1 MSTYHFRYS
10 AIATTSLEYVDS
22 SGGYYGSGSNVYT
35 GSTGVALGTDISTE
49 LGVLV
54 ALYNSI
60 YDNIISVSSSVPMV
74 GNQIYSD
81 PSVTYAISSTL
92 SGTVT
97 LLSYDPADVFYLY
110 LTPEIT
116 SSVVDLTGVSIVCEG
131 NLQTYNVY
139 ILCPNKVLLGD
150 HAYHGNFLV
159 AELEGVSG
167 TSVDGS
173 VSALNET
180 SGAISTLSVRMGC
193 PRYFNAYAAIAP
205 TISFPGDFLTINGG
219 KYGMNQSDQNYR
231 LIISGTSKLD
241 TVENAT
247 TEITYIKNFMDS
259 FTGFKVNYISN
270 TIDLSVAHTESIP
283 IYPISTNN
291 YYTISGQTE
300 SATIEFVPSSS
311 HSSSDVFYIYN
322 DSNFMYFITIKFSIP
337 STVNIK
343 NIYIFNSNGDICFN
357 QDSTS
362 VSNYTGTFISGGS
375 IYSQGTSQIETV
387 VNGSLYGVSSAYVN
401 TSAILEL
408 KTINFTGASLSIT
421 YPFTYSAIS
430 SSSMTD
436 IAVKGGLYGS
446 GTGTD
451 YGTVT
456 ATGGASLGTTISDE
470 LVSLGI
476 LWNDIF
482 TDLGKSPPF
491 YCLDGDFVYS
501 NPLVWY
507 EIRTNVS
514 GSITFS
520 SVNPIARFYMYI
532 TNDPIDLS
540 NLSIVCGGNV
550 QYSNIYIISK
560 GAIILGANDYY
571 GNFLVGD
578 ITGVEGTRVIGTV
591 SALNSETI
599 GYGSATGTMT
609 MLNIIF
615 TTPCFMQ
622 GTKVLTDQW
631 YIPVEKLKVGDMVM
645 TYGELHDKCHVR
657 DNVRPMPIVNIM
669 KYVRRASPASCPVVF
684 TKNAFGVNAPY
695 EDLYVSPNHGMVD
708 RKGRLF
714 PAKKFVNN
722 SSIFQDPTFETVTY
736 YHLELERHCA
746 VLVNGVLAETYN
758 LPKKFKSRTTLQ
770 NGETSALGRGRPRG

>member
-1 MSTYHFRYS
+1 M
-10 AIATTSLEYVDS
+10 
-22 SGGYYGSGSNVYT
+22 
-35 GSTGVALGTDISTE
+35 
-49 LGVLV
+49 
-54 ALYNSI
+54 
-60 YDNIISVSSSVPMV
+60 
-74 GNQIYSD
+74 
-81 PSVTYAISSTL
+81 TYAISSTL
-92 SGTVT
+92 SGTIT
-97 LLSYDPADVFYLY
+97 LLSYDPAVVFYLY

-116 SSVVDLTGVSIVCEG
+116 SSVVDLTDLSIVCEG

-139 ILCPNKVLLGD
+139 ILCPNKVLLGA
-150 HAYHGNFLV
+150 HTYHGNFLV
-159 AELEGVSG
+159 AELEGV
-167 TSVDGS
+167 TNTAVDGS

-193 PRYFNAYAAIAP
+193 PRYFTAYAAIAP
-205 TISFPGDFLTINGG
+205 EYANVSINGG
-219 KYGMNQSDQNYR
+219 KYG
-231 LIISGTSKLD
+231 ITEPGVTIVSGTSIRD
-241 TVENAT
+241 TIENAT
-247 TEITYIKNFMDS
+247 TEMTYIQHYMNS
-259 FTGFKVNYISN
+259 FTEFKVNYVSN
-270 TIDLSVAHTESIP
+270 VIDLTVAHTENIP

-291 YYTISGQTE
+291 YYTIAGQTYSE
-300 SATIEFVPSSS
+300 SATIEFVPSPSN
-311 HSSSDVFYIYN
+311 SSSDVFYIYN
-322 DSNFMYFITIKFSIP
+322 NSTYMYLNTIKFAIP
-337 STVNIK
+337 TTVNTK
-343 NIYIFNSNGDICFN
+343 NIYIINVKGTGNIFFN
-357 QDSTS
+357 QDLTYI
-362 VSNYTGTFISGGS
+362 SNYNGTFITAGQILLYAKDGDFLPTISGSVYAVGAVGS
-375 IYSQGTSQIETV
+375 SSVVDIKIE
-387 VNGSLYGVSSAYVN
+387 
-401 TSAILEL
+401 
-408 KTINFTGASLSIT
+408 FTGATLSIT

-451 YGTVT
+451 YDTVT

-470 LVSLGI
+470 LVSLGT
-476 LWNDIF
+476 LWNDVF

-520 SVNPIARFYMYI
+520 SVDPTTRFYMYI

-560 GAIILGANDYY
+560 GTITLGANDYY

-591 SALNSETI
+591 SALNKETI

-622 GTKVLTDQW
+622 GTKILTDQW
-631 YIPVEKLKVGDMVM
+631 YLPVESLKVGDMVM
-645 TYGELHDKCHVR
+645 TYGELHDKCHVM
-657 DNVRPMPIVNIM
+657 DDVRPMPILKIK
-669 KYVRRASPASCPVVF
+669 KYVRKASLATCPVVF

-708 RKGRLF
+708 RKGRLV

-722 SSIFQDPTFETVTY
+722 SSIFQDPTFDSVTY
-736 YHLELERHCA
+736 YHIELATHCTVRA
-746 VLVNGVLAETYN
+746 NGILTETYN
-758 LPKKFKSRTTLQ
+758 YPKF
-770 NGETSALGRGRPRG
+770 